1 MVVGWA
7 ITHAHPRGYGGVCG
21 TPEPCGAHRSMGA
34 SRGTSD
40 SAPIARNHSPPGR
53 SSCSVNVMQ
62 PRDLFRRRRPG
73 GDAAPPPEPT
83 PADESDEEVDHLDVA
98 PVSTPSTA
106 ERPDS
111 IRDRQKRRRDAARQR
126 LDISAFLGT
135 SAAVA
140 DPELDADLDA
150 VDDDDDDDDDED
162 GPTPAPV
169 TGQVWIVFRS
179 VSWTDAEA
187 TLRESDTL
195 VSVFSTEAAAKLAV
209 VSLDRDAGGEA
220 EHWYQPYKVAE

>member
-1 MVVGWA
+1 MRSDPILPATTPPQPGGRLSHGA
-7 ITHAHPRGYGGVCG
+7 QHSPRVSS
-21 TPEPCGAHRSMGA
+21 EA
-34 SRGTSD
+34 SRSC
-40 SAPIARNHSPPGR
+40 PP
-53 SSCSVNVMQ
+53 SCSVKSMQ
-62 PRDLFRRRRPG
+62 PRDLFRRRRPN
-73 GDAAPPPEPT
+73 GDATPPTEPS
-83 PADESDEEVDHLDVA
+83 PADDSDVGVDPLDVDSASA
-98 PVSTPSTA
+98 PLTAESTA
-106 ERPDS
+106 S
-111 IRDRQKRRRDAARQR
+111 IRDRQKRRRDTARQR

-135 SAAVA
+135 PAALA
-140 DPELDADLDA
+140 DPELDPDLDA
-150 VDDDDDDDDDED
+150 IDDDEDDDDDHD
-162 GPTPAPV
+162 GPTPPPI

>member
-1 MVVGWA
+1 
-7 ITHAHPRGYGGVCG
+7 
-21 TPEPCGAHRSMGA
+21 
-34 SRGTSD
+34 
-40 SAPIARNHSPPGR
+40 
-53 SSCSVNVMQ
+53 MQ

-73 GDAAPPPEPT
+73 NDATPT
-83 PADESDEEVDHLDVA
+83 TQSTHDEEVDATFEAVDVE
-98 PVSTPSTA
+98 PVRAPSTTEQTA
-106 ERPDS
+106 S
-111 IRDRQKRRRDAARQR
+111 IRDRQKRRRDTARQR
-126 LDISAFLGT
+126 HDVSAFLGT
-135 SAAVA
+135 STGLA
-140 DPELDADLDA
+140 DPEIDADL
-150 VDDDDDDDDDED
+150 VSLDDDED
-162 GPTPAPV
+162 EGDHDGPTPPPI